1 VDEEFM
7 GTDIQV
13 DNWPDF
19 EISPAQYEEVVAD
32 LMRSA
37 DVDVANLEVA
47 LLDKIAGL
55 DGEFVI
61 DVTVR
66 FRLFGFD
73 YLTLFECKR
82 HAGRVKREHVQV
94 LRDKLSSTGAQKGV
108 MVAASGFQRGALE
121 YARAH
126 GIGCVRLVDGAWT
139 YEVRDGLLTSDL
151 EPAGEFVAYTDR
163 LLAGGQKEQTLLV
176 GERDRIR
183 ELILPTSEGA
193 R

>member
-1 VDEEFM
+1 M
-7 GTDIQV
+7 NTDIQV

-19 EISPAQYEEVVAD
+19 EVSPAQYEAIVAD

-37 DVDVANLEVA
+37 DVDVADLDVS
-47 LLDKIAGL
+47 LLDKVEGL
-55 DGEFVI
+55 DGEYII

-66 FRLFGFD
+66 FRLFGLD

-94 LRDKLSSTGAQKGV
+94 LHSKLSSTGAQKGV

-121 YARAH
+121 YARVH

-139 YEVRDGLLTSDL
+139 YEVRDSLLSSDF
-151 EPAGEFVAYTDR
+151 EPSGEFVAYADR
-163 LLAGGQKEQTLLV
+163 LLAGGQKDQALLV
-176 GERDRIR
+176 GERDRVR
-183 ELILPTSEGA
+183 ELILPASGGV

>member
-1 VDEEFM
+1 M
-7 GTDIQV
+7 NTDIQV

-19 EISPAQYEEVVAD
+19 EVTPAQYEAVVAD

-37 DVDVANLEVA
+37 DVDVAEHEVA
-47 LLDKIAGL
+47 LLHKVEGV

-121 YARAH
+121 YARVH

-139 YEVRDGLLTSDL
+139 YEVRDGLLSSDF
-151 EPAGEFVAYTDR
+151 EPSGELVAYADR
-163 LLAGGQKEQTLLV
+163 LLAGGQKDQALLV
-176 GERDRIR
+176 GERDRVR
-183 ELILPTSEGA
+183 ELILPTSGGV